1 MLLEKVFVT
10 PSPFW
15 FYTNIPRCP
24 EVFQGLISFFWVL
37 LKLKQK
43 VYMCVPCV
51 YFRTLC
57 FMYYGFQAILVWIY
71 TGFHNHSNG
80 AVHAFVIKYKL
91 NFLMENALGLEQCQ
105 KESKEATGSVLPQ
118 ICVDE
123 LSGVQLKIQNWIL
136 IPIEIV
142 ASAPSSITCALYMP
156 SPLLT

>member
-1 MLLEKVFVT
+1 
-10 PSPFW
+10 
-15 FYTNIPRCP
+15 
-24 EVFQGLISFFWVL
+24 
-37 LKLKQK
+37 
-43 VYMCVPCV
+43 MCVPSV
-51 YFRTLC
+51 YFRTLY
-57 FMYYGFQAILVWIY
+57 FMYCGFQAILLWIY

-105 KESKEATGSVLPQ
+105 KESKEAPGSLLPQ

-123 LSGVQLKIQNWIL
+123 LSGVQLKIQNWFL
-136 IPIEIV
+136 IPIEIA